1 MQNIFLKSD
10 HSRTSNTTSFLDHI
24 LTSSLHAGKHQKKMS
39 NWCRNFWPS
48 INLLLTEALMTNLNM
63 HNQIRVLSLKNCTHE
78 PLTEELTKI
87 NFLDY
92 NIFSN
97 VDIVYLQLIEEIL
110 SIVNKTA
117 SFKDLRI
124 KNKTQK
130 LAWWRIRWSYNINK
144 TIYWWGIFQKI

>member
-1 MQNIFLKSD
+1 
-10 HSRTSNTTSFLDHI
+10 
-24 LTSSLHAGKHQKKMS
+24 
-39 NWCRNFWPS
+39 
-48 INLLLTEALMTNLNM
+48 M
-63 HNQIRVLSLKNCTHE
+63 HNQIRVLSLKNYTPE
-78 PLTEELTKI
+78 LLTEELTKI

-130 LAWWRIRWSYNINK
+130 LA
-144 TIYWWGIFQKI
+144 